1 MYGGGKSP
9 SESNQFIV
17 EGCFETVYCNSDG
30 VVSKKI
36 KNEVEDEEMDC
47 LGDVGELQINSPKWK
62 CEEPECQE
70 MFITREKMLIHLKQC
85 PKRTGKNSLYL
96 KYE

>member
-1 MYGGGKSP
+1 MYRGGKSP

-47 LGDVGELQINSPKWK
+47 LGDVGEPQINSPKWK

-70 MFITREKMLIHLKQC
+70 MFITREEMLIHLKQC
-85 PKRTGKNSLYL
+85 PKRTGKNSL
-96 KYE
+96 